1 MLFITAMFALL
12 KFFAQ
17 MGRGS
22 TVRKCSVENSLLNPS
37 FFFLQLFKN
46 KTKQNAYYA

>member
-12 KFFAQ
+12 KIFAQ

-22 TVRKCSVENSLLNPS
+22 TVRKCSVANSLLKPR
-37 FFFLQLFKN
+37 FFSLQLLKN
-46 KTKQNAYYA
+46 KTKQNA